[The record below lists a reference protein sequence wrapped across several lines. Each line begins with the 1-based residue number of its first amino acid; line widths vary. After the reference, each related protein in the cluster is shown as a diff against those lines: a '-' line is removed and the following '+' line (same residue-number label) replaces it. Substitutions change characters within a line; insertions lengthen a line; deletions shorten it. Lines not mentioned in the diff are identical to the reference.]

1 MPQLLEAVCKPSQ
14 VPVIHCKG
22 HQRGT
27 DPISK
32 GNQLADQTAKEAAT
46 QSSPTVGPKSIFKV
60 LLAPE
65 LPPSPRYIKEEDQ

>member
-1 MPQLLEAVCKPSQ
+1 MLEAVWKPSQ
-14 VPVIHCKG
+14 VAVIHCKG

-32 GNQLADQTAKEAAT
+32 GNWSADQAVREAAT
-46 QSSPTVGPKSIFKV
+46 QPIPKVDPEATFKV

-65 LPPSPRYIKEEDQ
+65 LPPSPRYTK